1 MSIKKIFMASFII
14 FAISYAENTGE
25 VYLEKSTIVSSTGFE
40 TNLKNVASNP
50 IVITAKEI
58 EDNNYQSVDEILNSI
73 PAVNIINQGA
83 DKIIDLRGQG
93 ENAKTNVQVLVDG
106 IQINSLDTSMT
117 ATPINTLD
125 VNVIEKIEVIPGGG
139 AVLYGS
145 GTAGGVVNIITK
157 SGAGFRGNIGYR
169 NSEFGGHRY
178 TTSIGNSIGNFDIAL
193 DYTKEN
199 TNGYRDYD
207 ELKSDFFQGKITYN
221 FSKKEN
227 LALKYS
233 KFKAKQT
240 YPDLLTRKQM
250 DKDRESWGRNPGEHS
265 FTNTD
270 KDEVVL
276 TYNKELQD
284 NLDLTVSTFYQKTEL
299 DLGQKLFMMYPST
312 RFYMDQS
319 SIFEDKKYGVK
330 PKLKYSYGDNSNI
343 VLGIDYIKNTLLRD
357 VNTITATPPFGRP
370 KTSTTINDLEKE
382 TVSGFIHNTYRY
394 SNFEFIQ
401 GIRYERANY
410 NVKRD
415 SADGSIKGKRDE
427 DNIALELALNN
438 LYSDTG
444 NRYIKYERGFTSPAP
459 ALLTNKENDQYY
471 MNNLKSETYD
481 TFEIGIKDYI
491 YNSYVRATGFY
502 TLTRDEI
509 TSDMTGGMPPKTID
523 NYNLDKTKRIGLE
536 LSAEQWFD
544 KLTLSQSYSYIK
556 TKIKGTRKNGVDYS
570 GNEIANVPENRFKLG
585 AKYAFNNNFNLGLE
599 TIYTGTSYL
608 NNENIGG
615 KQNRHIVTNLVG
627 NYIFSNGLKIYAGL
641 NNLFNENYYNDV
653 DYTISTNSYTYD
665 PAPKRSYYIGFN
677 YMF

>member
-14 FAISYAENTGE
+14 SAISYAENTGE

-178 TTSIGNSIGNFDIAL
+178 ITSIGNSIGNFDIAL

>member
-1 MSIKKIFMASFII
+1 MSIKKIFMVSFII
-14 FAISYAENTGE
+14 SAISYAENTGE

-677 YMF
+677 YIF

>member
-14 FAISYAENTGE
+14 SAISYAENTGE

-83 DKIIDLRGQG
+83 DKIKDLRGQG

>member
-14 FAISYAENTGE
+14 SAISYAENTGE

-145 GTAGGVVNIITK
+145 GTAGRVVNIITK

-178 TTSIGNSIGNFDIAL
+178 ITSIGNSIGNFDIAL

>member
-14 FAISYAENTGE
+14 SAISYAENTGE

-641 NNLFNENYYNDV
+641 NNLFNENYYNDI

>member
-1 MSIKKIFMASFII
+1 MNIKKFFILSLI
-14 FAISYAENTGE
+14 ITATSYAENAGE
-25 VYLEKSTIVSSTGFE
+25 IYLEKSTIVSSTGFE

-169 NSEFGGHRY
+169 NSEFGGHKY

-207 ELKSDFFQGKITYN
+207 DLKSDFFQGKITYN

-250 DKDRESWGRNPGEHS
+250 DEDRESWGRNPGEHS

-299 DLGQKLFMMYPST
+299 NLGQKLFMMYPST
-312 RFYMDQS
+312 KFYMAQA
-319 SIFEDKKYGVK
+319 SIFEDKKYGIK
-330 PKLKYSYGDNSNI
+330 PKLKYSYGNDSSL
-343 VLGIDYIKNTLLRD
+343 VFGIDYIKNTLLRD
-357 VNTITATPPFGRP
+357 VDTTTAIPPFGIA
-370 KTSTTINDLEKE
+370 KTSTTINDLQKE
-382 TVSGFIHNTYRY
+382 TISGFIHNTYKY
-394 SNFEFIQ
+394 NSLEFIQ
-401 GIRYERANY
+401 GLRYEKANY
-410 NVKRD
+410 DIKRD
-415 SADGSIKGKRDE
+415 SVDGGIKGKKDE

-438 LYSDTG
+438 IYSDTG

-459 ALLTNKENDQYY
+459 ALLTNKANNEYY
-471 MNNLKSETYD
+471 INNLKSETYD
-481 TFEIGIKDYI
+481 TFEIGIKDFV
-491 YNSYVRATGFY
+491 YNSYIRATGFY
-502 TLTRDEI
+502 TVTRDEI
-509 TSDMTGGMPPKTID
+509 TTDMTGGMPPKTID

-556 TKIKGTRKNGVDYS
+556 TKIEGSRRNGVDYS

-599 TIYTGTSYL
+599 TIYTGASYL
-608 NNENIGG
+608 NNENVGG
-615 KQNRHIVTNLVG
+615 KQNKHIVTNLAG
-627 NYIFSNGLKIYAGL
+627 NYMFSNGLKIYAGL
-641 NNLFNENYYNDV
+641 NNLFNENYYNDI
-653 DYTISTNSYTYD
+653 DYTTSTNSYTYD